1 MGLSYRNLDPYPV
14 GGQKTVE
21 VYDMI
26 ESRVEFEDS
35 TFQLFTT
42 PEDLKLL
49 NVDPQSK
56 FEFALPPED
65 NSPFTMWF

>member
-26 ESRVEFEDS
+26 ESRVELEDS
-35 TFQLFTT
+35 TFQIFTAPQELT
-42 PEDLKLL
+42 LL
-49 NVDPQSK
+49 NIDPHSK
-56 FEFALPPED
+56 IDFALPPED
-65 NSPFTMWF
+65 NSPFTM